1 MTVWSIEV
9 EVDKNKIYPQNKT
22 KLLKHLILLFV
33 AIVRVV
39 AASSKISQSLRHMLL
54 VTYLWAECSRAEL
67 GVIFPNRDYF
77 SLIIIL

>member
-39 AASSKISQSLRHMLL
+39 AASSKISQTHAFSNLSLGR
-54 VTYLWAECSRAEL
+54 VQQS
-67 GVIFPNRDYF
+67 
-77 SLIIIL
+77 